1 MTLDPLT
8 REVVRDGE
16 DELGVG
22 DRVRPNLGKPGREG
36 VLVER
41 LLEPTRNLVPDPFR
55 SQLDWP
61 LHPVA
66 TLLVRPKRRPS
77 IATSDLRLNALSGPQ
92 RRRQSSAICRHFQ
105 NDPHMFPYLWICA

>member
-1 MTLDPLT
+1 MAVDPVA
-8 REVVRDGE
+8 RELVRNGE
-16 DELGVG
+16 DELAVAQPH
-22 DRVRPNLGKPGREG
+22 RFHLPKPGREG

-41 LLEPTRNLVPDPFR
+41 LPEPTRNLVPDPFR

-77 IATSDLRLNALSGPQ
+77 IATSELRLNALSGS
-92 RRRQSSAICRHFQ
+92 RRRRRNSAICRYFW
-105 NDPHMFPYLWICA
+105 NDPHTFPH